1 MNKIDLNCDMG
12 ELMPGEKNNYD
23 EEIMPFIS
31 SCNISCGFHS
41 GNPKIIE
48 KTILLAIENKV
59 KMGAHPAYNDR
70 ENFGRIS
77 KRTEH
82 DELMSDLRYQICAL
96 KSMTESLG
104 GTLHHVK
111 PHGALY
117 NDMVKD
123 KRLTESFIELVK
135 EIDPNLKI
143 YALAQSQVIEL
154 CKVHQIRGVQEGFA
168 DRRYDLV
175 NKLRSRE
182 LAGSL
187 LHDEKEVIEQVNRFL
202 KGKVQLFSGKM
213 EPLTIESI
221 CLHSDTPGAV
231 ELSKKIQQFLI
242 KKHVE
247 IAAIL

>member
-1 MNKIDLNCDMG
+1 MKKIDLNCDMG
-12 ELMPGEKNNYD
+12 EWVPGEKNNYD

-31 SCNISCGFHS
+31 SCNVCCGFHS

-48 KTILLAIENKV
+48 KTIRLALKYKV
-59 KMGAHPAYNDR
+59 MIGAHPAYNDR
-70 ENFGRIS
+70 KNFGRIS
-77 KRTEH
+77 LRTEH
-82 DELMSDLRYQICAL
+82 NELMADLRYQICAL
-96 KSMTESLG
+96 KSITESLG

-123 KRLTESFIELVK
+123 RPLAERFIELVK

-143 YALAQSQVIEL
+143 YSLARSQVIEL

-175 NKLRSRE
+175 NKLRSRQ

-202 KGKVQLFSGKM
+202 EGKVCLFSGRL
-213 EPLTIESI
+213 ESLPIESI

-242 KKHVE
+242 EKHVE